1 MNRDPLRDVVDAP
14 LFIVP
19 RVLER
24 LRALR
29 PALDGAA
36 LAAFEHLRGCLLEG
50 IEGHPTRFWVLKQ
63 VQKAVEAVAGEDLET
78 RRRFDAALK
87 ELLAIIG
94 TDDGGVIL

>member
-19 RVLER
+19 RVLEG
-24 LRALR
+24 LRAFR
-29 PALDGAA
+29 PALDGTV
-36 LAAFEHLRGCLLEG
+36 LAEFERLRERLLEG

-63 VQKAVEAVAGEDLET
+63 MQKSLEAVEGEDLEA
-78 RRRFDAALK
+78 RKSFSAALK

-94 TDDGGVIL
+94 TDDAGVIP

>member
-1 MNRDPLRDVVDAP
+1 MKRDPLRDVVDAP

-36 LAAFEHLRGCLLEG
+36 LAGFEHLRGCLLEG
-50 IEGHPTRFWVLKQ
+50 IEGHPTRFWVLRQ
-63 VQKAVEAVAGEDLET
+63 VQKALGAVEGEDAESRQHLHT
-78 RRRFDAALK
+78 ALK

-94 TDDGGVIL
+94 TDDGGVIR